1 MHGIYN
7 ILTLDKGNKNM
18 KIKNLIFDVDG
29 TLWDSS
35 SSVAAS
41 WNRVLQRYDE
51 TKHIH
56 LTQQD
61 EYRFMGHT
69 MTEIAEMML
78 PGLPDARRTEI
89 MDACMADE
97 NAYLM
102 SHPGEFYDGLSDTW
116 KVLHRSG
123 KNLYIVSNCQDGYI
137 QAMLTGGHFTY
148 EEAADGGIVPRD
160 IQDFECFG
168 RTGKKKGDNI
178 KILMDRNGLIAEE
191 TVYIGDTEMDETAA
205 REAGVRFI
213 HATYGF
219 GTAKAP
225 DAVIH
230 DIRELPNCIKNQIL

>member
-1 MHGIYN
+1 
-7 ILTLDKGNKNM
+7 M

-89 MDACMADE
+89 MDSCMADE

-102 SHPGEFYDGLSDTW
+102 SHPENFMMGFPIHG
-116 KVLHRSG
+116 R
-123 KNLYIVSNCQDGYI
+123 
-137 QAMLTGGHFTY
+137 
-148 EEAADGGIVPRD
+148 
-160 IQDFECFG
+160 CFIDPVKISISYPTV
-168 RTGKKKGDNI
+168 RT
-178 KILMDRNGLIAEE
+178 
-191 TVYIGDTEMDETAA
+191 
-205 REAGVRFI
+205 
-213 HATYGF
+213 ATS
-219 GTAKAP
+219 
-225 DAVIH
+225 
-230 DIRELPNCIKNQIL
+230 RRC